1 LIVLSLSVKYALI
14 ILLIKIYK
22 QLHPIMID
30 KSWINKP
37 IKSKDYLNGAVQ
49 FLDFAFSNPECDGTI
64 LCPCSVCRFG
74 YSGNRIEVF
83 SHILQKGFLRKYTVW
98 YMHGEKNVHSSV
110 GSSSQ
115 VKEVPIGQYP
125 MQDML
130 NDVFGGLGGQGF
142 QESSSSSLPNSDHST
157 TIKDASHEELKKI
170 RELMEDG
177 NQELYDGCTK
187 YSKLSFIVQL
197 YHIKVLC
204 GATDKTFSMIIEL
217 LNDVFPHAKLPK
229 SFYEAKTMIKS
240 LGLSYDKIHACPNNC
255 MLYWG
260 SLEDEKRDTCKMCYT
275 SRWKTNEGVVND
287 VIVGQTK
294 KKPKPAKIL
303 RYFPLIPRLQRLYMC
318 SKTAELLKWHAK
330 AENPDGLL
338 RHPRDSKA
346 WKEFDSYYPDFA
358 SDPRNVRLA
367 LASDGF
373 NPFGTLSSTY
383 SIWPVMLYVYNYP
396 PWLCMKQSSLIMS
409 MIIPGPKMP
418 GNNIDV
424 YLQPLVAELKQLWT
438 GVDSYDS
445 SNSEMFK
452 MRASLFCTISD
463 FPGLDNLSG
472 WNTHTLLACPTCK
485 FETES
490 KRLKHG
496 QKNCF
501 MGHRRY
507 LPLDHTYRCNKHSF
521 DGSIELRPAPMS
533 MSGSEV
539 LKQIEDKLKR
549 PRDEGTSEDGPLQW
563 KKKSIFWDLPYW
575 QHNHIRHCLDM
586 MHIEKNVCDNVLFT
600 VLDDKKRTKDNLK
613 AREDL
618 YKLGI
623 REKLHPYPNSKKFP
637 PACFKMKNTEKD
649 IFLQILKN
657 VVFPDSYASN
667 ISRCVDIKK
676 RKVSGLKSHDSHILM
691 EHLLP
696 IAFRK
701 SLPKEVAS
709 VLIELCNYFRELS
722 CKVLDVKVIE
732 KLQQRISLTLCHMEM
747 IFPPSFFTIMVH
759 LVIHLGE
766 EAMLAGPV
774 HYRWMYPVERYT
786 VFVFS

>member
-1 LIVLSLSVKYALI
+1 
-14 ILLIKIYK
+14 
-22 QLHPIMID
+22 
-30 KSWINKP
+30 
-37 IKSKDYLNGAVQ
+37 
-49 FLDFAFSNPECDGTI
+49 
-64 LCPCSVCRFG
+64 
-74 YSGNRIEVF
+74 
-83 SHILQKGFLRKYTVW
+83 
-98 YMHGEKNVHSSV
+98 
-110 GSSSQ
+110 
-115 VKEVPIGQYP
+115 
-125 MQDML
+125 
-130 NDVFGGLGGQGF
+130 
-142 QESSSSSLPNSDHST
+142 
-157 TIKDASHEELKKI
+157 
-170 RELMEDG
+170 
-177 NQELYDGCTK
+177 
-187 YSKLSFIVQL
+187 
-197 YHIKVLC
+197 
-204 GATDKTFSMIIEL
+204 
-217 LNDVFPHAKLPK
+217 
-229 SFYEAKTMIKS
+229 
-240 LGLSYDKIHACPNNC
+240 
-255 MLYWG
+255 
-260 SLEDEKRDTCKMCYT
+260 
-275 SRWKTNEGVVND
+275 
-287 VIVGQTK
+287 
-294 KKPKPAKIL
+294 
-303 RYFPLIPRLQRLYMC
+303 
-318 SKTAELLKWHAK
+318 
-330 AENPDGLL
+330 
-338 RHPRDSKA
+338 
-346 WKEFDSYYPDFA
+346 
-358 SDPRNVRLA
+358 
-367 LASDGF
+367 
-373 NPFGTLSSTY
+373 
-383 SIWPVMLYVYNYP
+383 
-396 PWLCMKQSSLIMS
+396 MS

-418 GNNIDV
+418 GNSIDV

-438 GVDSYDS
+438 GVDAYDS
-445 SNSEMFK
+445 SNSEMFM

-472 WNTHTLLACPTCK
+472 WNTHTLFACPTCK

-496 QKNCF
+496 KKNCF

-507 LPLDHTYRCNKHSF
+507 LPLDHTY
-521 DGSIELRPAPMS
+521 
-533 MSGSEV
+533 
-539 LKQIEDKLKR
+539 R

-600 VLDDKKRTKDNLK
+600 VLDDKKRTKDNLN
-613 AREDL
+613 ARRDL

-623 REKLHPYPNSKKFP
+623 REKLHPYPNSNKFP
-637 PACFKMKNTEKD
+637 QACFKMKNTEKD

-774 HYRWMYPVERYT
+774 HYRWMYPVERSFGHLKSYVRNKAAPEGCIAEGYIVEECLT
-786 VFVFS
+786 FCSRYLEDGDIETRFNRPRRNDDDNGVSSSSESTIFLKLFPTLGKPIGATKIVSLPNLEMIQAHRYVLANCELVDPFREMFKTEVTRMYRGKRNSTRVVEEYVHQHFHEWFKEYVARKDDSMDFTSEIEWLARGPNNIARRFHGYNIHGFKFRTEKKEQGLKTQNSGVV